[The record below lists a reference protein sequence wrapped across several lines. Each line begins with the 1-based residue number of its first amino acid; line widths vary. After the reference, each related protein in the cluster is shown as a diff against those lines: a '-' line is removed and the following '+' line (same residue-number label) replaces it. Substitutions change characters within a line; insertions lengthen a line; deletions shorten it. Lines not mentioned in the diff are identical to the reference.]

1 MNHEPALLRAI
12 CETPEDDTPRLV
24 YADWLEDNSQAARG
38 EFIRVQCRLDR
49 LSPDDPTRPALL
61 EREKKLL
68 RGNRQRWQA
77 DKPAWAGKGDFHRG
91 FLVPRLKERVDRF
104 LQRDAEE
111 LYPFPL
117 WCFTLTAARGH
128 VAGLAQSP
136 LLRRAVELKLTACD
150 IAGEVET
157 LAASPHLEN
166 VAILGLRALLSRLR
180 VRRLRALD
188 LGGNFLDNASADAL
202 AESPL
207 LESVEELDLTF
218 NRLLDAAGVA
228 LARSPYLGNLEEL
241 LLGRNY
247 LGNVAARAFA
257 RTDRLP
263 RLRRLRLSGRMS
275 VLGARAL
282 AASPR
287 LRQQLEWLDL
297 QENWNISAAGVQAL
311 RKAFGQRVAV
321 RERNA

>member
-1 MNHEPALLRAI
+1 M
-12 CETPEDDTPRLV
+12 
-24 YADWLEDNSQAARG
+24 
-38 EFIRVQCRLDR
+38 
-49 LSPDDPTRPALL
+49 
-61 EREKKLL
+61 
-68 RGNRQRWQA
+68 
-77 DKPAWAGKGDFHRG
+77 
-91 FLVPRLKERVDRF
+91 DRF

-166 VAILGLRALLSRLR
+166 VAILGLRRNWIRTSGLRALLSRLR